1 MARSV
6 NGWDFWEIANP
17 ADGSLAWLGLTRAG
31 ARSAIDRQKVWTLI
45 PSSRMFVANWFV
57 TEDHLRRDDQIWDHH
72 NIDITEARDLLLT
85 VPQPTAEDIKRL
97 GRPEAVLTLDQ
108 LDKHPVL
115 KVMGKTAQRLLED
128 RR

>member
-17 ADGSLAWLGLTRAG
+17 DGSVAWLGLTREG
-31 ARSAIDRQKVWTLI
+31 ARSAVDRQKVWTLM

-57 TEDHLRRDDQIWDHH
+57 TEDHLRRDEQIWEHH

-85 VPQPTAEDIKRL
+85 VPQPTVEDIRRL
-97 GRPEAVLTLDQ
+97 GRPEAILTLDQ
-108 LDKHPVL
+108 LDKHAVL

-128 RR
+128 NR